1 MIAKTTAP
9 PPTSSPQSRPSR
21 SSSPATP
28 APPSPKPKSKSKGK
42 GKAKAVAVTEPLPNA
57 EDGVAASSADEGN
70 EDDGEDEIDPV
81 DSDDELGT
89 QQQVASKRHAD
100 FIAEAALA
108 KREDVDVKGGWKVGT
123 SVPYAALTKTF
134 SHIESTTKRLEKNAF
149 LTSFLLLVIQRSA
162 KGDYNS
168 LLQAVYL
175 CINRLSPDYVGI
187 ELGIGE
193 SLLVKAIAESTGRS
207 IAVIKADLQREGD
220 LGL

>member
-9 PPTSSPQSRPSR
+9 PPTSSPQSRLSR

-28 APPSPKPKSKSKGK
+28 APPSPKPKSKAKSK
-42 GKAKAVAVTEPLPNA
+42 GKAKAVAVTEPLPDA

-89 QQQVASKRHAD
+89 QQQVASKS
-100 FIAEAALA
+100 AEAALA

-220 LGL
+220 L